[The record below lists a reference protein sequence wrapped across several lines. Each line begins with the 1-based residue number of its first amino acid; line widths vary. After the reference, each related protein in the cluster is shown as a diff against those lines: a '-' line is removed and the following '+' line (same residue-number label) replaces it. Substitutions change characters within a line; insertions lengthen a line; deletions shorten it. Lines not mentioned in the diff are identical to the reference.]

1 MWTRAQEGS
10 VPRDVPHCSAG
21 NSVCTPWGR
30 RQHGSPHQWLPWWSL
45 AVDHLDLNIVDW
57 YLSWY
62 MSNSVA
68 SVAEELY
75 VLQ

>member
-1 MWTRAQEGS
+1 MRWFLSKRKLSS
-10 VPRDVPHCSAG
+10 VL
-21 NSVCTPWGR
+21 
-30 RQHGSPHQWLPWWSL
+30 QLPCVTSHNL
-45 AVDHLDLNIVDW
+45 DLKRKEVKVDHLDLNIVDW